1 MLYFSLDF
9 FGKGVS
15 VMDIFSDVK
24 NLSGVGK
31 KRLSLYNKIGIYTIK
46 DLLYHFPSKYTD
58 YSSPI
63 PIQNALLDEVNI
75 IRATVTK
82 KLPAQRIKG
91 GLTLYKVVA
100 TDYISDITIVFYN
113 NFYAWDA
120 LSEDTEYFFSG
131 KISGNFIRK
140 EMYSPTVLPVD
151 SDELER
157 YSDLY

>member
-58 YSSPI
+58 YSSPTA
-63 PIQNALLDEVNI
+63 IQDTFLDEVNI

-82 KLPAQRIKG
+82 KLPAQRIRG
-91 GLTLYKVVA
+91 
-100 TDYISDITIVFYN
+100 
-113 NFYAWDA
+113 
-120 LSEDTEYFFSG
+120 
-131 KISGNFIRK
+131 
-140 EMYSPTVLPVD
+140 
-151 SDELER
+151 
-157 YSDLY
+157 